1 MAGGRLTWFFEQL
14 NPPDRELFPGQCS
27 ILNLRTKPA
36 QSCRPA
42 ACDGGR
48 RSQSNPGEEG
58 NKVSEADIQLLLT
71 ALGGVLLLVALIVT
85 RIRMHPLL
93 ALLVVALAVG
103 LSAGMDVGS
112 IAGATVAGAGRT
124 LGAVGIVIALG
135 AMLGKILA
143 DSGVTEAIADA
154 ILRRSS
160 DTMLPWAMLLAAFVI
175 GIPMFFEVGLV
186 VLIPLIFSVARKL
199 ESKGTLKGS
208 AYVLMGVPVIAAL
221 ASLHGMVPP
230 HPGPLTAIATLKT
243 SVGPTM
249 IYGFISALPAMV
261 LAGPLYARLIAPHL
275 AVRPDQALLD
285 QFTAPTASAIDASV
299 ARPSAPVGV
308 GILAV
313 LMPAILMLANTLG
326 ETLLPRHSLGAKFT
340 GFLGDPLVAMLAGVL
355 FASISLVYLRGG
367 STEKLREALSAS
379 LKPIAGILLIIAGGG
394 AFQEILVKAKVGDA
408 IVHLTQHF
416 LLPPL
421 PLGWLIAMLL
431 SVSTGSATVG
441 IVGAAGLL
449 APLSAADPS
458 LNVPLLALSIGS
470 GSLFFNYAN
479 HAGFWLV
486 KESFGMTMG
495 EATLTISVIQSI
507 VAVVGLGMVLLLNLF
522 PALS

>member
-1 MAGGRLTWFFEQL
+1 
-14 NPPDRELFPGQCS
+14 
-27 ILNLRTKPA
+27 
-36 QSCRPA
+36 
-42 ACDGGR
+42 
-48 RSQSNPGEEG
+48 
-58 NKVSEADIQLLLT
+58 VSEADIQLLLT
-71 ALGGVLLLVALIVT
+71 ALGGVVLLVVLIVT
-85 RIRMHPLL
+85 RIRLHPLI
-93 ALLVVALAVG
+93 ALLVVSLAVG
-103 LSAGMDVGS
+103 IAAGMDISS
-112 IAGATVAGAGRT
+112 IAGATVAGAGHT
-124 LGAVGIVIALG
+124 LGVVGIVIALG

-154 ILRRSS
+154 ILNRSS
-160 DTMLPWAMLLAAFVI
+160 DKMLPWAMAFAAFVV

-186 VLIPLIFSVARKL
+186 VLLPLIFSVARKL
-199 ESKGTLKGS
+199 ESNGTVKGS
-208 AYVLMGVPVIAAL
+208 SYVLIGVPVIAAL

-249 IYGFISALPAMV
+249 VYGFISAIPAV
-261 LAGPLYARLIAPHL
+261 ILAGPLYARLIAPGMS
-275 AVRPDQALLD
+275 VRPDQALLD
-285 QFTAPTASAIDASV
+285 QFTASGAQGSSDAATSP
-299 ARPSAPVGV
+299 ATNAPIGV

-326 ETLLPRHSLGAKFT
+326 ETLLPKNSWGAKVT
-340 GFLGDPLVAMLAGVL
+340 AFLGDPLIAMLAGVL
-355 FASISLVYLRGG
+355 FASITLVYLRGG
-367 STEKLREALSAS
+367 STEKLREALGAS

-394 AFQEILVKAKVGDA
+394 AFQQILVKAKVGDA

-416 LLPPL
+416 ALPPL
-421 PLGWLIAMLL
+421 LLGWLIAMLL

-449 APLSAADPS
+449 APLAVADPL
-458 LNVPLLALSIGS
+458 LNLPLLALSIGS

-495 EATLTISVIQSI
+495 EATKTISVIQSI
-507 VAVVGLGMVLLLNLF
+507 VALVGLGMVLLLNLL
-522 PALS
+522 PALPS